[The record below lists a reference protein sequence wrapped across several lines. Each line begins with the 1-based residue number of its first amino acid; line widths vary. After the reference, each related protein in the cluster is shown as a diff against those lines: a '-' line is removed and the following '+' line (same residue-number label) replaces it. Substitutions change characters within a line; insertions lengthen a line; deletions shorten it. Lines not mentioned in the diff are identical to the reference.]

1 MNLDEYNYL
10 FHRANVN
17 LVAFRQVMECD
28 EHLLKM
34 VNLALSE
41 QRELIAS
48 WVSDMCQ
55 GLDANTIAQA
65 IKNAGNDP
73 VSEFKKTK

>member
-1 MNLDEYNYL
+1 MNLDEYNEL
-10 FHRANVN
+10 FHRAQVN
-17 LVAFRQVMECD
+17 RVAFVPVMQAD
-28 EHLLKM
+28 EHLLRM

-48 WVSDMCQ
+48 WVADMCR
-55 GLDANTIAQA
+55 GLDAHTIANA

-73 VSEFKKTK
+73 INAFKVNK